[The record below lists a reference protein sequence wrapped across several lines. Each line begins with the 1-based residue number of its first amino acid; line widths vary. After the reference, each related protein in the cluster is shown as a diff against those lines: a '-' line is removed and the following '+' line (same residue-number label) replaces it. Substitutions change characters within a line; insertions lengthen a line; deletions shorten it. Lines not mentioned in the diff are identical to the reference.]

1 MNTTSVREI
10 LYVLSTFV
18 ISMLL
23 VLLDIFDY
31 HYHLPI
37 NHALGTKVDLLP
49 DTDHEY
55 HLREEDITQI
65 FLASFFFGSIAF
77 YFYRC
82 HNHNSCRKG

>member
-1 MNTTSVREI
+1 MNTTSVLEI

-37 NHALGTKVDLLP
+37 TMLLG
-49 DTDHEY
+49 
-55 HLREEDITQI
+55 RE
-65 FLASFFFGSIAF
+65 
-77 YFYRC
+77 
-82 HNHNSCRKG
+82 